1 MYHCD
6 ILRPLYSSV
15 SRSVRRLAQVFLLF
29 FVTLVACSDNDVIHD
44 DVAINPLADFVGARD
59 SDLSE
64 AGFSILPKYDYI
76 RSYPGGGGIFVV
88 RLISNGNFAGDVN
101 LTLTAD
107 PLLNAGLSRR
117 TLNDRYE
124 IAEIT
129 VRPDQSIEARTY
141 EIELRALYT
150 GDPSHIGPFRKVSLK
165 VEVLQWGPTNPANVI
180 SKRDEFIVW
189 LETEHPELGN
199 FSNRI
204 WFPYMTYP
212 QILIVEHWTFLDE
225 DWEFRLCYHV
235 MIPPYDWS
243 KILLRRRGEW
253 DPVLAAMRESDG
265 TIHEIPIS
273 EYPVMFGY

>member
-1 MYHCD
+1 MYYSV
-6 ILRPLYSSV
+6 ILRPLYLSV
-15 SRSVRRLAQVFLLF
+15 SRSARRLAPVFLF
-29 FVTLVACSDNDVIHD
+29 FSVTMVGCSDNEAIHD
-44 DVAINPLADFVGARD
+44 DPAPNPLTSFEM
-59 SDLSE
+59 SDTDPGE
-64 AGFSILPKYDYI
+64 EGFCILPKYDYI
-76 RSYPGGGGIFVV
+76 RSYAGGGGIFVV
-88 RLISNGNFAGDVN
+88 RLMTNGNFAGNVN

-117 TLNDRYE
+117 TFNDRYD
-124 IAEIT
+124 IAGIT
-129 VRPDQSIEARTY
+129 VQPDQSTEAGTY

-150 GDPSHIGPFRKVSLK
+150 GNPSHIGPYRKISLK

-235 MIPPYDWS
+235 MVPPYDWS
-243 KILLRRRGEW
+243 KILLRRRGE
-253 DPVLAAMRESDG
+253 
-265 TIHEIPIS
+265 
-273 EYPVMFGY
+273 